1 MIMVGVGVGVGVG
14 VWCMGVWVWCVGELI
29 FWIYPNLRGISEH
42 PTLMNEQNRQDSQW
56 LGSRQGEEYNRKY
69 EYFYFFAST
78 SIGGK
83 LGPLGDEK
91 LRQKSM
97 KNYEKVN
104 EKRKKYI

>member
-1 MIMVGVGVGVGVG
+1 M
-14 VWCMGVWVWCVGELI
+14 CVRVCVVYMWGANFLDLSE
-29 FWIYPNLRGISEH
+29 FKGISEH